1 MNLLLRLTKDSKI
14 KKNKRDRIFYKERS
28 TRLETRIKEFIVPN
42 ILKEIKSTDLIND
55 MLNGFV

>member
-42 ILKEIKSTDLIND
+42 ILKEIKSPDLIND

>member
-28 TRLETRIKEFIVPN
+28 TRLVTRIKEFIVPN

>member
-42 ILKEIKSTDLIND
+42 ILKEIKSPDLIND
-55 MLNGFV
+55 MLKGFV